1 MADQLKA
8 GAEIIITRNGERC
21 LAVIDA
27 QQLNYYH
34 QLERERIHLLLVGD
48 AIGGLSDV
56 SAGRVKSART
66 VLAGLKRRRAAKT
79 AR

>member
-48 AIGGLSDV
+48 ATRGLSDV
-56 SAGRVKSART
+56 WAGRVKSART
-66 VLAGLKRRRAAKT
+66 VLAGLKRRRAA
-79 AR
+79 